1 MIDFSIRGFQVGPIM
16 TNCFFLINNDSK
28 KLIVIDP
35 GASAKALYEEIK
47 KLDCVCEAILLTHGH
62 FDHADGVDE
71 LKALT
76 GAKVYAHED
85 EKKVLNDPSY
95 NLSDD
100 FVATGSKYD
109 ADVFVNDSEH
119 LKLSGFDIA
128 VIHTPGH
135 TPGGICFYIEEEKI
149 LFSGDSLFNQS
160 IGRTDFLGGSASQLI
175 RSIKEKLLCLPD
187 DVNVYPGHG
196 AATSIGYEKKYNP
209 FFD

>member
-109 ADVFVNDSEH
+109 ADVFVNDAEH

-160 IGRTDFLGGSASQLI
+160 IGRTDFLEGSASQLI